1 MNVVLDTNVLISGII
16 NPKGIPADILN
27 FVLNGR
33 LILNLD
39 SRILIE
45 YDKVLRSPKFDFPKI
60 YTETLLQFIESE
72 SVLITPEP
80 IKADLIDPSDLSFIE
95 VAIYRDVPLITGNI
109 KHFQNIKNLKVY
121 SPKDFLENFN
131 V

>member
-45 YDKVLRSPKFDFPKI
+45 YDRVLKSPKFDFPKI
-60 YTETLLQFIESE
+60 YTEVLLQFIGGE

-80 IKADLIDPSDLSFIE
+80 IKADLLDPSDLPFVE
-95 VAIYRDVPLITGNI
+95 VAIYKDAPLITGNI
-109 KHFQNIKNLKVY
+109 KHFKNIKNLKVY
-121 SPKDFLENFN
+121 SPKDFLKKFS